1 MREELSFPTSTAYIN
16 NTAFHAYNPEVAE
29 ALQALK
35 DEDWQV
41 RMAAAM
47 AIEGIGARARLAI
60 PTLIQTL
67 ERDEK
72 ADVRKAAAEALG
84 SVGLATTEAIS
95 ALVCALDDTSDYVRW
110 AAAKALDVFTRQSV
124 CGETNN

>member
-1 MREELSFPTSTAYIN
+1 MREELSLPTTAAYIN
-16 NTAFHAYNPEVAE
+16 NTAFYAYNPEVAE

-41 RMAAAM
+41 RVAAAV
-47 AIEGIGARARLAI
+47 AIEGIGPRAKLAV

-72 ADVRKAAAEALG
+72 ADVREAAAEALG
-84 SVGLATTEAIS
+84 SVGQATKETIS
-95 ALVCALDDTSDYVRW
+95 ALVGALDDKSDYVRW
-110 AAAKALDVFTRQSV
+110 AAAKALDAFTRQSIS
-124 CGETNN
+124 GKISN

>member
-1 MREELSFPTSTAYIN
+1 MREELSLPTSAAYIN
-16 NTAFHAYNPEVAE
+16 NAAFYAHNPEVAE

-41 RMAAAM
+41 RMAAAV
-47 AIEGIGARARLAI
+47 AIEGIGPRAKLAV

-72 ADVRKAAAEALG
+72 ADVREAAAEALG
-84 SVGLATTEAIS
+84 SVGQATTEAIS
-95 ALVCALDDTSDYVRW
+95 ALVGALDDKSDYVRW
-110 AAAKALDVFTRQSV
+110 AAAKALDAFTRQGVS
-124 CGETNN
+124 EKISN